1 MTDNF
6 YAPPHSIEAEQAV
19 IGGLLLDDDSSER
32 VQKVLAM
39 LKPDS
44 FYSRPHK
51 ILFEEI
57 TRMHREQK
65 PVDGLTLFDELE
77 RKSLTVSVGGFAYI
91 AEIAK
96 NTPSA
101 ANIVAYAM
109 QVRETA
115 MERYAINRMTEA
127 MELLY
132 SRNGMT
138 ATQKYE
144 AIQAIFTQ
152 LTDHAKTGSRRG
164 LRSFGEVMED
174 WVSDLEKRFDPS
186 GEQRGMSTGI
196 PSLDRMLSPKGLV
209 KGSLFVIGARPKMGK
224 AMALDAKIL
233 LQDGSWTTHGEIKV
247 GQQVASV
254 DGHASMVTGV
264 FPQGVRKMYQVTF
277 EDGRTVK
284 AADSHLWEISSS
296 KFEGDRVVD
305 TEKLEAMLQRVRYQ
319 GRLRIPSLSGD
330 FGSSTDH
337 VDGWVLGALLGD
349 GSLTK
354 SVKFTNSEDYVL
366 SRMAA
371 SVFPLNLRHVGGNDY
386 TVTHHRGCKNPLL
399 ERLREYGLVG
409 KTAQDKE
416 IPESIFSAGKATR
429 IGVLVG
435 LLETD
440 GWVEKFGCIRFS
452 SASKKLS
459 QGVVKLVH
467 SLGGTARETT
477 RTDIS
482 YTYKGEALQG
492 LDAQMVSMKL
502 PDEILEH
509 IKSPRIRAN
518 LGVNRLGN
526 RGIGIKSVIEI
537 DPEECLCIMVS
548 HPRHLYVTDDYIV
561 THNTTL
567 YSQMAINC
575 AVHEKKPALMFS
587 LEMPG
592 DQILEKLVG
601 QKSGVNPNIFYLPAT
616 NDADDGYQGDYD
628 GDFNRAIETANRLSE
643 IDLLYIDD
651 TPGLSLA
658 QIVSESRRIKREK
671 GCVGMILVD
680 YLTLMTAEKAD
691 RNDLAYGM
699 ITKGLKNLAKELDC
713 VVVLLTQLN
722 RALESRT
729 NKRPLPS
736 DSRDTGQIEQDCDYW
751 VGIHREGAFDDSV
764 PPGETELILRLNRH
778 GNTGTVY
785 CIQANGAIYDTDQ
798 QSAEMRR
805 REREEPQS
813 KKKGGF

>member
-91 AEIAK
+91 ADIAK

-101 ANIVAYAM
+101 ANVVAYAM
-109 QVRETA
+109 RVRETA

-127 MELLY
+127 TELLY

-196 PSLDRMLSPKGLV
+196 SSLDRMLSPKGLV

-224 AMALDAKIL
+224 
-233 LQDGSWTTHGEIKV
+233 
-247 GQQVASV
+247 
-254 DGHASMVTGV
+254 
-264 FPQGVRKMYQVTF
+264 
-277 EDGRTVK
+277 
-284 AADSHLWEISSS
+284 
-296 KFEGDRVVD
+296 
-305 TEKLEAMLQRVRYQ
+305 
-319 GRLRIPSLSGD
+319 
-330 FGSSTDH
+330 
-337 VDGWVLGALLGD
+337 
-349 GSLTK
+349 
-354 SVKFTNSEDYVL
+354 
-366 SRMAA
+366 
-371 SVFPLNLRHVGGNDY
+371 
-386 TVTHHRGCKNPLL
+386 
-399 ERLREYGLVG
+399 
-409 KTAQDKE
+409 
-416 IPESIFSAGKATR
+416 
-429 IGVLVG
+429 
-435 LLETD
+435 
-440 GWVEKFGCIRFS
+440 
-452 SASKKLS
+452 
-459 QGVVKLVH
+459 
-467 SLGGTARETT
+467 
-477 RTDIS
+477 
-482 YTYKGEALQG
+482 
-492 LDAQMVSMKL
+492 
-502 PDEILEH
+502 
-509 IKSPRIRAN
+509 
-518 LGVNRLGN
+518 
-526 RGIGIKSVIEI
+526 
-537 DPEECLCIMVS
+537 
-548 HPRHLYVTDDYIV
+548 
-561 THNTTL
+561 TTL

-628 GDFNRAIETANRLSE
+628 SDFNRAIETANRLSE

-658 QIVSESRRIKREK
+658 QIVSESRRIKREN

-722 RALESRT
+722 RALESGT

-785 CIQANGAIYDTDQ
+785 CIQENGAIYDTDQ